1 MRSNAN
7 SNPSPSPSPSPSPNP
22 NQARR
27 RAEEEAAL
35 RGQEAALEAARPK
48 GPSLAEMSAEVGG
61 ELGGYRHAETIARDP
76 PDAQALGG
84 WRLPLR
90 LGAEQVA
97 RLVARQA
104 IELDILGLPPAVS
117 AE

>member
-1 MRSNAN
+1 M
-7 SNPSPSPSPSPSPNP
+7 
-22 NQARR
+22 
-27 RAEEEAAL
+27 
-35 RGQEAALEAARPK
+35 
-48 GPSLAEMSAEVGG
+48 GG

-97 RLVARQA
+97 RLRAR
-104 IELDILGLPPAVS
+104 LLGLRQVQVHLVAVEVGVVRR
-117 AE
+117 AHALVKP